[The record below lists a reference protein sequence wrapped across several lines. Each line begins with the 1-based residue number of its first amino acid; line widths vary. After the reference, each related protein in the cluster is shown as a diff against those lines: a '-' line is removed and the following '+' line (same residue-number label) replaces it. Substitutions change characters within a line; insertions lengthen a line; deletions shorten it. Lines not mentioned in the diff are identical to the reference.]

1 MALKFTIEDTVPLI
15 VWSTVEQTVTLV
27 CIGIPN
33 LRRLYKH
40 TFGTGLSSESYLRY
54 DEGSDRHEHE
64 LSAYAKRSRSTG
76 DSNNESELNLSTRI
90 RTEIEGASK
99 GGNES
104 DDYAGGQNTMEPASS
119 LNRSHS
125 VSNAIYVQKDVN
137 IRWTSQ

>member
-1 MALKFTIEDTVPLI
+1 MLKFTIEDTVPLI

-40 TFGTGLSSESYLRY
+40 TFSTGLSSEPYLRY
-54 DEGSDRHEHE
+54 DEGADRHDHE

-76 DSNNESELNLSTRI
+76 NSNNESELNLNTRI

-99 GGNES
+99 GGNDS
-104 DDYAGGQNTMEPASS
+104 DGYAGDKNTVEPVKN
-119 LNRSHS
+119 LNRSLS
-125 VSNAIYVQKDVN
+125 GSNAIYVQKDVN
-137 IRWTSQ
+137 IRWSSQ